1 MEEVGRVLVR
11 RLFDEVFTTH
21 NLAAADEIMAEEY
34 VEHAIAPFG
43 REEPGRVHGP
53 SHARDVV
60 EWLRAQFPDLEMTIE
75 SLVAEADMVAVRVRS
90 SGTSRGKLGGF
101 APPTNKRFV
110 ADQSHWYRVADGRLC
125 EHWATRDDLSTML
138 QLGVIQPPGP
148 PAPGG
153 QGAAGSRS
161 GLPAAPA
168 TLPP

>member
-1 MEEVGRVLVR
+1 MEAVGRVLVR
-11 RLFDEVFTTH
+11 RLFDEVFTSH

-53 SHARDVV
+53 SHARNVV
-60 EWLRAQFPDLEMTIE
+60 EWLTAQFPDLEMTIE
-75 SLVAEADMVAVRVRS
+75 SLVAEADVVAVRVRS
-90 SGTSRGKLGGF
+90 SGTNRGKLGGF

-148 PAPGG
+148 PPPAG
-153 QGAAGSRS
+153 QGAAR
-161 GLPAAPA
+161 
-168 TLPP
+168 

>member
-1 MEEVGRVLVR
+1 MEEVGRLLVR

-21 NLAAADEIMAEEY
+21 NLAAADEIMADEY
-34 VEHAIAPFG
+34 VEHAIEPFG

-60 EWLRAQFPDLEMTIE
+60 EWLTAQFPDLEMTIE

-90 SGTSRGKLGGF
+90 SGTNRGKLGGF

-138 QLGVIQPPGP
+138 QLGVIQPPGR
-148 PAPGG
+148 PAPAG
-153 QGAAGSRS
+153 QGAAR
-161 GLPAAPA
+161 
-168 TLPP
+168 